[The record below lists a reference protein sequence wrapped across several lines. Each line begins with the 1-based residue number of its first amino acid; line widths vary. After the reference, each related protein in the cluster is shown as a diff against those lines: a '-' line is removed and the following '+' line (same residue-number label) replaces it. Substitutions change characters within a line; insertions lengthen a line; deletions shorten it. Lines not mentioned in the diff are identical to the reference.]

1 MGEQENYNLNKK
13 NLKRIVEIAENRKEV
28 ETINDFMAKIV
39 NFSEL
44 IMDDSF
50 VIQHQTIGQYRSAL
64 MKNFRDNFFAHYRE
78 KLKKLS
84 EK

>member
-1 MGEQENYNLNKK
+1 MEEQENYNLNKK

-28 ETINDFMAKIV
+28 ETINEFMSKIV

-50 VIQHQTIGQYRSAL
+50 AIQHQTIGQYRSAL
-64 MKNFRDNFFAHYRE
+64 MKHFRDNFFAHYRE
-78 KLKKLS
+78 KLKKLI
-84 EK
+84 EE